1 MPSAAP
7 GCGPIDMALD
17 DPPAIYSTLPT
28 VEIDGQSYPVLSR
41 NIVAVRMD
49 EALGGLASLELT
61 VTDWVARPDGTAGH
75 GADSGSPLV
84 LGAGLR
90 VFLGPAGVL
99 ASEVFDGQI
108 TAVECET
115 RAAEPPLL
123 TVTAEDRLFSARR
136 RRRSKLFADKTI
148 AQIVEA
154 IAGDHHLT
162 AEVREGL
169 PSFTAT
175 WVQQDETDLAFLRRV
190 LETVDGDV
198 QIVGNRMQVG
208 KVALNQRSAATLTA
222 GSTLES
228 VRIVADIADQVTAAR
243 LGSFDPKAG
252 TAFKA
257 AAQVRGNGPGTGQ
270 TGCEVLNSKFAAV
283 EWLHG
288 REGPMARAEADARV
302 QALYDR
308 RARAF
313 VRAYGTA
320 IGDARIRVGSWLT
333 LQGVNA
339 QFVNDYAVI
348 EAVHRYEPSH
358 GYRTD
363 FIAECAYLGAAQ

>member
-1 MPSAAP
+1 
-7 GCGPIDMALD
+7 MALD

-28 VEIDGQSYPVLSR
+28 AEIDGQSFPVLSR
-41 NIVAVRMD
+41 NIAAVRM
-49 EALGGLASLELT
+49 EETLGGLSSLELT
-61 VTDWVARPDGTAGH
+61 VTDWVTRADGSAGH
-75 GADSGSPLV
+75 GSDSGSPLV

-90 VFLGPAGVL
+90 LFMGPAGVL

-108 TAVECET
+108 TAIACET
-115 RAAEPPLL
+115 RAAEPPLF
-123 TVTAEDRLFSARR
+123 TVIAEDRLFSARR
-136 RRRSKLFADKTI
+136 RRRSRLFEDTTI
-148 AQIVEA
+148 AQIVEG
-154 IAGDHHLT
+154 IASDHGLT

-169 PSFTAT
+169 PTFTAT
-175 WVQQDETDLAFLRRV
+175 WVQRDETDLAFLRRV
-190 LETVDGDV
+190 LEAVDGDM
-198 QIVGNRMQVG
+198 QIVGNRLQAG
-208 KVALNQRSAATLTA
+208 KVALNQRSAVTLTA

-243 LGSFDPKAG
+243 LGGFDPKAG
-252 TAFKA
+252 EAFKA
-257 AAQVRGNGPGTGQ
+257 EAQVRGNGPGAGT
-270 TGCEVLNSKFAAV
+270 TGCDVLTRKFAAI

-320 IGDARIRVGSWLT
+320 IGDARIRVGTWLT
-333 LQGVNA
+333 LNGVNA
-339 QFVNDYAVI
+339 QFANEYAVI
-348 EAVHRYEPSH
+348 EAVHRYEPSN

-363 FIAECAYLGAAQ
+363 FIAECAYLGSAQ